1 VWDLGGKAKEGLGLS
16 VAAMGC
22 GALFAAGLA
31 VSQMAMRA
39 KVRQEKTINVCI
51 YICIYIMFVCMR
63 VDKDEKVIQKYLYV
77 NA

>member
-39 KVRQEKTINVCI
+39 KVRQEKMYT
-51 YICIYIMFVCMR
+51 
-63 VDKDEKVIQKYLYV
+63 
-77 NA
+77 